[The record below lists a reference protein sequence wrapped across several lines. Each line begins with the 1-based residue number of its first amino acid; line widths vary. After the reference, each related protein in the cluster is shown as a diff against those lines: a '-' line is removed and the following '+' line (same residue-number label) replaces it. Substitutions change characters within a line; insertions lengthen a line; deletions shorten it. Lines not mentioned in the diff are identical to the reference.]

1 MSFAWYCCWRA
12 DIKGQISFH
21 LDKKTRETTLLDGI
35 GDFFFNALT
44 VFDTVDWVT
53 SGLSPHPQKVVFQNT
68 WRKKTDGLPKSDLL
82 GKWSRHI
89 LYDQRY
95 SHDLVVIS
103 QSGHTSLKKVPIFP
117 VPGSWKVLES
127 RMGFEIFGIL
137 YERSGKV
144 LWVLVLHGHDYN
156 NNDRLTAFDPGQPG

>member
-1 MSFAWYCCWRA
+1 MHEFCLVLLLKSRHKGTNDPSIW
-12 DIKGQISFH
+12 IK
-21 LDKKTRETTLLDGI
+21 KRERQHYWMGSVI
-35 GDFFFNALT
+35 FFFNALT

-53 SGLSPHPQKVVFQNT
+53 SGLSPHPLKVVFQNT

-127 RMGFEIFGIL
+127 RMGFESFGIL
-137 YERSGKV
+137 YERSVKV
-144 LWVLVLHGHDYN
+144 L
-156 NNDRLTAFDPGQPG
+156 